1 MVLGQKTSQSNN
13 WDTLKHN
20 FGHKV
25 CIRQQEWWLVLP
37 IRTRYTYINEKAKK
51 EMVEVALEKIEVVVI
66 EDEDEEEGVVVLRL
80 DGFAYLM
87 LQIHICIKE
96 KVKKIKKNKLDVLLV
111 GLSYNG
117 DNWQTK
123 EKKKKNNN
131 NNSKN
136 ADDGVLG
143 GEK

>member
-1 MVLGQKTSQSNN
+1 
-13 WDTLKHN
+13 
-20 FGHKV
+20 
-25 CIRQQEWWLVLP
+25 
-37 IRTRYTYINEKAKK
+37 
-51 EMVEVALEKIEVVVI
+51 MVEVALEKIEVVVI